1 MSVNFN
7 VRYLGGPLLAALRR
21 DPSLTGPICDG
32 DVDFDPVEY
41 ERKFFQDT
49 PSRVLDR
56 APGAMSRL
64 RERFETLRARIL
76 ARQEELLR
84 SLDESGI
91 ASSDLGPA
99 LRIGRSWWAMESMIH
114 STVGRRLIAEE
125 EGEAIGDD
133 VGYGPARLLS
143 PVELGAIVPELEVVT
158 RNEAEHRFRVYEAEE
173 YANQRKIGNASPHA
187 CSDEDFDDWSWRP
200 FCELRAF
207 VRTTAE
213 RPAWLLKWYD

>member
-91 ASSDLGPA
+91 ASSLS
-99 LRIGRSWWAMESMIH
+99 LIH
-114 STVGRRLIAEE
+114 ISE
-125 EGEAIGDD
+125 
-133 VGYGPARLLS
+133 P
-143 PVELGAIVPELEVVT
+143 T
-158 RNEAEHRFRVYEAEE
+158 RPY
-173 YANQRKIGNASPHA
+173 
-187 CSDEDFDDWSWRP
+187 
-200 FCELRAF
+200 
-207 VRTTAE
+207 
-213 RPAWLLKWYD
+213 